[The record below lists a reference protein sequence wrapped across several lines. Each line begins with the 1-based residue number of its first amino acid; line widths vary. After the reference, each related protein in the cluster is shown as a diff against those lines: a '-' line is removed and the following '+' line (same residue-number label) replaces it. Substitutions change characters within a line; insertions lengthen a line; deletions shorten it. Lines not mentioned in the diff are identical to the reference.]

1 MATKCNINYKGKEY
15 SPEDASKV
23 LSYHYAVKDAITDS
37 QMYSVK
43 DGVDFVFE
51 QNPQIA
57 EIGTPEQ
64 YSQYV
69 DSIFPDSKVK
79 DIVYHGSSAFGFQ
92 EFSKEKLGTF
102 TGAGSAKL
110 GFFFS
115 NSQENSFAA
124 YTQNINKDVSFGDD
138 GSTEGIEGT
147 FGLAQLDSIIENIEL
162 GGSFTDNKI
171 RNKEYYVKAT
181 SNSGG
186 VSYGVPFKTKKQAL
200 DAYKNDDWNYNPDDK
215 VEVIEDYKY
224 GQFIYNKV
232 DWLKDQPIK
241 YYKKQTGTDKEILIS
256 EEEYTNAFEEQK
268 KYLISERKKL
278 IKRDSKTRVYS
289 IILNSTDL
297 KEFNDEGKKW
307 REESYVQRIQQT
319 FQEKKDGL
327 VIKNTYDPLLNDV
340 YVVFEP
346 EQIHI
351 LGSQKDI
358 EGFKSFVDN
367 NKGKSTVSTQEKINK
382 ANQDYGNGFEI
393 ATLNEDGSVEV
404 DVNPIAGDI
413 LASEDTGVSESIDT
427 TVESS
432 RYVENLDVDE
442 VTLDEFNS
450 MASQMEQRFAELGI
464 TSHIIFDGDLDGSGE
479 LLGTGTEKYR
489 DLVSNGE
496 IGDGDAVIIVNP
508 RNLFKDTV
516 HHEYAHIFIDM
527 LGGMDNP
534 RIKYAYSKIKNSTL
548 ANEVREKYPEL
559 TGEELDKEIMATAI
573 GKEAS
578 GIGIAEDANRSY
590 FDKFLQWL
598 RDGIR
603 SLMGLSN
610 DNVKTLSNTMLKGDV
625 AFTGS
630 LSATSQQFKDTF
642 KSRQERASRL
652 RAVNNAELT
661 TNKLKARMQNLI
673 RSLGKSEDVNKS
685 EFRET
690 LKTLQNEM
698 EVYSDADNLLAIDTF
713 IGKSLDMSQKL
724 LKTLQDEAVKDNPR
738 NIQINFETLNQIE
751 LFNSLMSVIGELE
764 TMFSTNRFQH
774 DYKKFGWG
782 EKEQTEFKD
791 KFNQLENTYRDLEKL
806 KIEIGIHHIA
816 NKLVPYSNK
825 ITVTRRIELEK
836 EFNEI
841 FEKKPNETPKQYR
854 QRRVDYINEKISEEK
869 DTLKSQERDWIYERL
884 KNSPADIGGFA
895 ALVSSEKDLNSM
907 VIQMAS
913 KLLDEADLR
922 RDMQMQ
928 DIKLE
933 AARIFHDFDKAT
945 RGMDP
950 KEKYKGLYQESK
962 DGQLY
967 ITGEYDIEFYTQ
979 YQELTD
985 AIRKEED
992 KNPDSIEAAAAR
1004 NAKAKWLAQNTVA
1017 QPVKGTTRVT
1027 TPIDK
1032 WKNKDYA
1039 SIMKDKD
1046 SPKAKMLEFLI
1057 RESNFNHK
1065 RLHGNNSL
1073 IKTVENN
1080 NAKFILAPSIG
1091 RSTFEKA
1098 VSGNIIDN
1106 IKDSLERTYKAK
1118 TDDTDLIGQ
1127 VDSKADI
1134 EDVKKGIKVMQDSK
1148 GNIRYGV
1155 PIHFRNRMT
1164 TKDISYDLMSSIL
1177 LDSYMAINYMHKSSL
1192 QVELEMMR
1200 DITANKHINQTTGW
1214 AKNPLLNQIDKKGL
1228 TPVDPLPGS
1237 KSNEYKVLES
1247 IIENRLYG
1255 IKTIN
1260 TEMAKFAS
1268 TLMSWTASSMLIF
1281 NLPSGV
1287 VNAIQGK
1294 VFNFIEGAAG
1304 EFFNTTNLKN
1314 AESHYFRDMKGW
1326 MNDIGRPVSTAKTN
1340 QLMELLNIQGEF
1352 KALGNKFIEN
1362 NRFKALAKKHT
1373 GFAFN
1378 HIGEHYMH
1386 STLMYA
1392 VLDKIKAMDENN
1404 NYIDINGK
1412 IVKTADKAMTL
1423 AEAFT
1428 VDEKTQK
1435 LTLNKHIRKTS
1446 FGNSTF
1452 TMDTTKGKGILELK
1466 QLINKLAHDMHG
1478 NYNEE
1483 IQSMGQRYI
1492 VGKMM
1497 FMLRKWMIPGF
1508 NRRWRGAVH
1517 ELNWRTD
1524 NPLDVDAERFYSED
1538 LQAFQEGYYTTG
1550 LRFMKMVLKDFK
1562 TLQFEVLSKD
1572 WNKLS
1577 DTEKANMRR
1586 LGIELG
1592 IMAFTFIS
1600 AMLLK
1605 NLAEGMDDPWER
1617 EALFHM
1623 TYYTRRI
1630 YSELRF
1636 YSNPI
1641 EAFKIMSSPAASMS
1655 YVVKMGKFIDQA
1667 LGDMGGIIQ
1676 GEELETYATGRRKG
1690 DLKLWKKTVDLLPG
1704 ANQYY
1709 RDMEESTGWLFNVY

>member
-64 YSQYV
+64 YSQYI
-69 DSIFPDSKVK
+69 DTIFPYSKVK
-79 DIVYHGSSAFGFQ
+79 NVVYHGSPKTFEGFN
-92 EFSKEKLGTF
+92 KENLGIGI
-102 TGAGSAKL
+102 TG
-110 GFFFS
+110 F
-115 NSQENSFAA
+115 
-124 YTQNINKDVSFGDD
+124 Y
-138 GSTEGIEGT
+138 
-147 FGLAQLDSIIENIEL
+147 
-162 GGSFTDNKI
+162 FTDGL
-171 RNKEYYVKAT
+171 RTAQYYAE
-181 SNSGG
+181 G
-186 VSYGVPFKTKKQAL
+186 
-200 DAYKNDDWNYNPDDK
+200 D
-215 VEVIEDYKY
+215 
-224 GQFIYNKV
+224 V
-232 DWLKDQPIK
+232 DFDSFESL
-241 YYKKQTGTDKEILIS
+241 
-256 EEEYTNAFEEQK
+256 EEYKQYSTAK
-268 KYLISERKKL
+268 
-278 IKRDSKTRVYS
+278 VYP
-289 IILNSTDL
+289 IILNINNLKVTDKIQDIGSQL
-297 KEFNDEGKKW
+297 ENDSSIDGFKTDEPFEDTFGK
-307 REESYVQRIQQT
+307 T
-319 FQEKKDGL
+319 DEKA
-327 VIKNTYDPLLNDV
+327 NQ
-340 YVVFEP
+340 YVVIEP

-367 NKGKSTVSTQEKINK
+367 NKGKSTVSTQEKVNK

-534 RIKYAYSKIKNSTL
+534 RIKYAYSKIKNSAL

-578 GIGIAEDANRSY
+578 GIGIAEDTNRSY

-603 SLMGLSN
+603 SLFGMST
-610 DNVKTLSNTMLKGDV
+610 DNVKSLSNTMLKGDV

-652 RAVNNAELT
+652 RAVNKAEIT
-661 TNKLKARMQNLI
+661 TNTIKTKIQNII
-673 RSLGKSEDVNKS
+673 RSIGTSEDISKVEYRQK
-685 EFRET
+685 
-690 LKTLQNEM
+690 LQSLQQDM
-698 EVYSDADNLLAIDTF
+698 EVYSDGNNLLAIDTF
-713 IGKSLDMSQKL
+713 ITSATKMSNEL
-724 LKTLQDEAVKDNPR
+724 LETLNIEANKNKEGGDPR
-738 NIQINFETLNQIE
+738 QIHMNFETQNRINQ
-751 LFNSLMSVIGELE
+751 FNSIMNIIEDLRVLFAAG
-764 TMFSTNRFQH
+764 RFQH

-782 EKEQTEFKD
+782 ILEQD
-791 KFNQLENTYRDLEKL
+791 KFQEKFEKL
-806 KIEIGIHHIA
+806 QTSHGKLNDLHLEIGIHHIA

-1577 DTEKANMRR
+1577 DMEKANMRR

-1605 NLAEGMDDPWER
+1605 NLAEGMDDPFER